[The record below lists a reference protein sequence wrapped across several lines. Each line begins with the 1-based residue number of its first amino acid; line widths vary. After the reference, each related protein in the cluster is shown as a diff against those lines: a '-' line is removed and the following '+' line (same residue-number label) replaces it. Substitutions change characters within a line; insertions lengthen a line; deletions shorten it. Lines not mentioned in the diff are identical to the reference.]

1 MYIYIYIYRHE
12 YVYIHMSDMIH
23 DMKSMEFAKEVAL
36 PMEQLRSWGREELQ
50 EDPHLFH
57 DTMMF
62 EYSRPFSEESK
73 GEANLR
79 KPIPIGMPT
88 YA

>member
-1 MYIYIYIYRHE
+1 
-12 YVYIHMSDMIH
+12 
-23 DMKSMEFAKEVAL
+23 
-36 PMEQLRSWGREELQ
+36 MEQLRSWGREELQ
-50 EDPHLFH
+50 EDPHLFR